1 MKHPARKQLGFQLML
16 AARLH
21 RTRTAVQLET
31 VGLFPGQEQTLQALA
46 ASDGVTMGDL
56 SQTLRVRPPTI
67 SKTIARLTA
76 QGLVE
81 RRASAKDGRVV
92 RVHLT
97 DEGRAK
103 LSAIEELSAQIESEL
118 LDILGDKDAK
128 RLRKLL
134 RELSRG
140 LAGIVDPDGAQG
152 IEEMAGVDGIDAAAG
167 LDED

>member
-16 AARLH
+16 AARLQ
-21 RTRTAVQLET
+21 RTRMAVQLET
-31 VGLFPGQEQTLQALA
+31 IGLFPGQEQTLQALA
-46 ASDGVTMGDL
+46 ASDGATMGDL
-56 SQTLRVRPPTI
+56 SRTLRVRPPTI

-76 QGLVE
+76 QGLVD
-81 RRASAKDGRVV
+81 RRVSSKDGRVV

-103 LSAIEELSAQIESEL
+103 LAAIEEMSAQVETEL
-118 LDILGDKDAK
+118 FDILGDKEAK

-134 RELSRG
+134 RELSKG

-152 IEEMAGVDGIDAAAG
+152 LDEMTAADAADAG
-167 LDED
+167 AALDDD